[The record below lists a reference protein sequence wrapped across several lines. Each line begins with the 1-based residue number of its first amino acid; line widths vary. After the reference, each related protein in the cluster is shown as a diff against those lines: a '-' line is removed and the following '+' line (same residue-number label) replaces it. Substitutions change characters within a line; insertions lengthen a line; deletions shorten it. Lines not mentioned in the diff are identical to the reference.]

1 MEQKKVK
8 KIILIVFIVFFLLN
22 FLSPLIMGL
31 VFSVVAN
38 KAFESASIEAVNEA
52 TLESNDSD
60 DNNEV
65 PSESVTKP
73 VTRPQTPQ
81 IVYESYPYYIT
92 NYDVNIEVSEDRVLY
107 ITETINTFFFE
118 PRHGIIRNIP
128 LRATIRRADNT
139 KSYMRAKIK
148 DINVNNAFS
157 LSNQNGNKVIQIG
170 LPDTTIIGPESYTIT
185 YTYDMGNDPLKDL
198 DELYF
203 NIIGTEWDTVISNAT
218 FTIKMPK
225 DFDADKLGFSTGTE
239 GSIGHSNLE
248 YEVNGRTITGYTTA
262 DLNSFEGISI
272 RLELPEDY
280 FTETVDYFG
289 LIQRAVP
296 LAAILIGFV
305 LWAIWGRDTKYV
317 APISFYPPNGYN
329 SAELG
334 MIYRGKAGN
343 KEVISLLVYLANQGY
358 WDIEEIEKQGLFS
371 SHKTFKI
378 TFKKKNYTGNNF
390 VERDFFHGLYKLAS
404 YDDDTQQKYV
414 TEDNLTNKF
423 YITANKIIKDLNSKT
438 NRATLFEKKKILPYT
453 LLILSM
459 MATYVF
465 GFIIPA
471 YHYHGELTLVLFTN
485 LFTIIAIIVFLNLF
499 KPKEGN
505 IVTNL
510 FAIVW
515 SLGFGGIPFCITII
529 PAVIGMGKLDIALT
543 SVAALIILII
553 IYKFMPKRTP
563 KGVQLLGEIE
573 GFKTF
578 LKTAEK
584 ARLEALVMED
594 PNYFYNI
601 LPYTYV
607 LDVSDKWI
615 EQFEGIVYDAP
626 EWYHGVG
633 AFSTVTFSSFM
644 SHTMSTASS
653 SMTSSPSSSSGGS
666 GSSGG
671 GSSGGGGGGG
681 GGSSW

>member
-1 MEQKKVK
+1 
-8 KIILIVFIVFFLLN
+8 
-22 FLSPLIMGL
+22 
-31 VFSVVAN
+31 
-38 KAFESASIEAVNEA
+38 
-52 TLESNDSD
+52 
-60 DNNEV
+60 
-65 PSESVTKP
+65 
-73 VTRPQTPQ
+73 
-81 IVYESYPYYIT
+81 
-92 NYDVNIEVSEDRVLY
+92 
-107 ITETINTFFFE
+107 
-118 PRHGIIRNIP
+118 
-128 LRATIRRADNT
+128 
-139 KSYMRAKIK
+139 
-148 DINVNNAFS
+148 
-157 LSNQNGNKVIQIG
+157 
-170 LPDTTIIGPESYTIT
+170 
-185 YTYDMGNDPLKDL
+185 
-198 DELYF
+198 
-203 NIIGTEWDTVISNAT
+203 
-218 FTIKMPK
+218 
-225 DFDADKLGFSTGTE
+225 
-239 GSIGHSNLE
+239 
-248 YEVNGRTITGYTTA
+248 
-262 DLNSFEGISI
+262 
-272 RLELPEDY
+272 
-280 FTETVDYFG
+280 
-289 LIQRAVP
+289 
-296 LAAILIGFV
+296 
-305 LWAIWGRDTKYV
+305 
-317 APISFYPPNGYN
+317 
-329 SAELG
+329 
-334 MIYRGKAGN
+334 MI
-343 KEVISLLVYLANQGY
+343 
-358 WDIEEIEKQGLFS
+358 
-371 SHKTFKI
+371 
-378 TFKKKNYTGNNF
+378 
-390 VERDFFHGLYKLAS
+390 
-404 YDDDTQQKYV
+404 
-414 TEDNLTNKF
+414 
-423 YITANKIIKDLNSKT
+423 
-438 NRATLFEKKKILPYT
+438 
-453 LLILSM
+453 
-459 MATYVF
+459 ATYVF

-471 YHYHGELTLVLFTN
+471 YHYHSELTLVLFTN

-505 IVTNL
+505 IATNL
-510 FAIVW
+510 FVIVW

-671 GSSGGGGGGG
+671 GSSCGGGGGG